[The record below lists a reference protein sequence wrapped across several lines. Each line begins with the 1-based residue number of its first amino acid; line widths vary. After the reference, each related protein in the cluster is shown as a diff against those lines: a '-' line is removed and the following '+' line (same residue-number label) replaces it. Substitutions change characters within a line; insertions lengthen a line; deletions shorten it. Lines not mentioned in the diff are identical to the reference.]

1 MESSLKAIQVK
12 LKLFLKN
19 LEFAISLCSAYHP
32 PFAVTGALPKQPSSS
47 LSSFMTLT
55 LSWIYSAP
63 PFITFI
69 TLRWSKWSTM
79 LPDASLRYNHP
90 TEMFWRTFAFCFQ
103 SVYLERRSWNSGLEK
118 FCLRSLISNCQP
130 WLDINSFKS
139 RPIRHKIYLWT

>member
-79 LPDASLRYNHP
+79 LPDASLRYNRDVLANICILFSIGLFGKEELEFWFGEVLPPQPDIKLSTLARYQLIQKQAHP
-90 TEMFWRTFAFCFQ
+90 
-103 SVYLERRSWNSGLEK
+103 
-118 FCLRSLISNCQP
+118 P
-130 WLDINSFKS
+130 
-139 RPIRHKIYLWT
+139 